1 MFRCS
6 SQLPSS
12 GADLKR
18 TPQQN
23 TKSCNVSKTCVKN
36 KFTFSVQHS
45 NCIVGNKLVSAV
57 INTNQQA
64 VLSYRIAG
72 LQNRLSSPGKRP
84 APTFPIKD
92 HWHLSY
98 QVVLKLAQHQ
108 VVLDLEHEYIYCCE
122 CTQRE
127 DEACNESDF
136 VIMLL
141 HNLILNH
148 SKF

>member
-1 MFRCS
+1 MFRCTL
-6 SQLPSS
+6 QLPPS
-12 GADLKR
+12 GADLKC

-23 TKSCNVSKTCVKN
+23 NECCNVAKTCVKN
-36 KFTFSVQHS
+36 KFTFCVQHS
-45 NCIVGNKLVSAV
+45 NCAAGNRLVSAV

-98 QVVLKLAQHQ
+98 QIVLKLAQHQ
-108 VVLDLEHEYIYCCE
+108 VVLDLEHEHIYCGE
-122 CTQRE
+122 CTQTE

-141 HNLILNH
+141 RSLILKH